1 MSANDTRERRRQGEQ
16 YQLEREQ
23 SENKKQVHTTEGS
36 TEEANRRNNTRKK
49 IIIRSA
55 RLARAEEERR
65 VSKKAWLIDSIS
77 ISVNSEP
84 IHVMS
89 CGLTRG
95 GPVQVFLFFCSCI
108 GGTSQQWHERASGNE
123 WMKENQF
130 SRFLGNRSK
139 WAPRALAR
147 ASLTNTSSHW
157 VTQCLW
163 FCHSFKE
170 KEHQWASGAR
180 SLAHAH
186 TQITGSQS
194 EGWQGRIVLVCRYN

>member
-95 GPVQVFLFFCSCI
+95 PVLVFLFFCSCI

-147 ASLTNTSSHW
+147 ASLTNTSKYAFARALALPLSAAMFMILSLI
-157 VTQCLW
+157 QG
-163 FCHSFKE
+163 E
-170 KEHQWASGAR
+170 RASMSERR
-180 SLAHAH
+180 SLARSRTH
-186 TQITGSQS
+186 TDNRLSIG
-194 EGWQGRIVLVCRYN
+194 GVAG